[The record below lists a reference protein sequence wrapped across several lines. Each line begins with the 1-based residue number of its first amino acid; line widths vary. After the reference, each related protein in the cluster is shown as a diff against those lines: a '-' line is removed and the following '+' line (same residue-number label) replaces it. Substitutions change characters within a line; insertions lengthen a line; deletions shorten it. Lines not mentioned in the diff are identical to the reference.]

1 MKACYSELVLI
12 TKIHIKVNCSFF
24 INLAQ
29 LWRLENSKEV
39 QISGGH
45 MFSFLENKR
54 GPWKFGDRLWS
65 LPILHSRKFIDFDI
79 KSVHLKTNLDDFF
92 C

>member
-1 MKACYSELVLI
+1 MEACYSELVLI

-65 LPILHSRKFIDFDI
+65 LPILHSRKFSSLKLKIID
-79 KSVHLKTNLDDFF
+79 